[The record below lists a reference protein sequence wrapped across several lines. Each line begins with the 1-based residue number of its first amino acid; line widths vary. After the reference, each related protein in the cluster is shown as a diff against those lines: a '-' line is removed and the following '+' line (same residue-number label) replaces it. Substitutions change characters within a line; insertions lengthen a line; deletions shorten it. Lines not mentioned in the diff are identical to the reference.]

1 MNAAYEIVE
10 NLEILGLTPGSTL
23 KEIRSAFRSLA
34 RTCHPDVAGP
44 QSEKAFERITGAY
57 MLLKNL
63 SPELLQNPP
72 VPREKAG
79 KSRSRSPFSWKR
91 REPDREKTQRTARD
105 EAPGSEDEHIRGL
118 RLEKA
123 LLDAELEMA
132 KLRQQLKT
140 QEEESEVG
148 KLILRLSSTHPTV
161 RMLAV
166 SASVEWIRSPV
177 LQNAVDDMLRRF
189 PPDRDMMLLIPNLA
203 RDRELHLRFATVIAG
218 RAGSLD
224 EAAALLFLQW
234 TGALRE
240 RGPLLAKFLAHPSHA
255 VLTGTLQRWPA
266 KHPVPDDLSLLRLLR
281 IDDEDILLPL
291 LRLLRGA
298 PAPVWARPRLKNL
311 ADAHPSPGVRVWA
324 RSIVGSADLV

>member
-1 MNAAYEIVE
+1 MYLELLTDHHTSIYALLKQLSGFSSASMLTANAEEASRAISR
-10 NLEILGLTPGSTL
+10 LAGLLTVHLAAEDKFLYP
-23 KEIRSAFRSLA
+23 SLA
-34 RTCHPDVAGP
+34 R
-44 QSEKAFERITGAY
+44 
-57 MLLKNL
+57 
-63 SPELLQNPP
+63 
-72 VPREKAG
+72 
-79 KSRSRSPFSWKR
+79 
-91 REPDREKTQRTARD
+91 
-105 EAPGSEDEHIRGL
+105 SEDEHIRAL

-148 KLILRLSSTHPTV
+148 KLVLRLSSTHPTV

-218 RAGSLD
+218 RAGMLD
-224 EAAALLFLQW
+224 ESAALLFLQW
-234 TGALRE
+234 TGSLRE

-281 IDDEDILLPL
+281 IDDEEILLPL

-298 PAPVWARPRLKNL
+298 SVPVWARPRLKNL